1 MEQSRTVQ
9 VWVGVFVLIGMVSLW
24 MLAMKVSNISTFSST
39 KGYALTLDF
48 SNIGGLKVRSPVTMA
63 GVVIG
68 RVSQINLDK
77 QTYEAQVQI
86 TIEPQYNNLPEDTSA
101 SIYTAGLLGEQYISL
116 EPGGSD
122 VFLKE
127 GGKIKLTQSAVVLEQ
142 LIGQFLVDK
151 STSSGNSGG

>member
-1 MEQSRTVQ
+1 MEQSKTVQ
-9 VWVGVFVLIGMVSLW
+9 TWVGLFVAIGMASLA
-24 MLAMKVSNISTFSST
+24 MLAIKVSNISTFTSAE
-39 KGYALTLDF
+39 GYVLTLGF

-68 RVSQINLDK
+68 RVSQISLDK
-77 QTYEAQVQI
+77 QDYEAQVQI
-86 TIEPQYNNLPEDTSA
+86 KIENQYNNLPEDTSA

-122 VFLKE
+122 VYLKN
-127 GGKIKLTQSAVVLEQ
+127 GDKIKLTQSAVVLEQ

-151 STSSGNSGG
+151 SGG

>member
-1 MEQSRTVQ
+1 MEQSKTVQ
-9 VWVGVFVLIGMVSLW
+9 IWVGVFVAIGISSLF
-24 MLAMKVSNISTFSST
+24 MLAMKVSNISTFT
-39 KGYALTLDF
+39 NAQGYVVTLDF

-68 RVSQINLDK
+68 RVAEISLDK
-77 QTYEAQVQI
+77 QTYEAQVHI
-86 TIEPQYNNLPEDTSA
+86 KIENQYSNLPEDTSA

-127 GGKIKLTQSAVVLEQ
+127 GDRIKLTQSAVVLEQ

-151 STSSGNSGG
+151 SGG

>member
-1 MEQSRTVQ
+1 MEQSKTVQ

-24 MLAMKVSNISTFSST
+24 VLAMKVSNISTFT
-39 KGYALTLDF
+39 NAQGYVLTLDF

-86 TIEPQYNNLPEDTSA
+86 KIEDQYNNIPEDTSA

-116 EPGGSD
+116 EPGGSEA
-122 VFLKE
+122 FLKD
-127 GGKIKLTQSAVVLEQ
+127 GGRIKLTQSAVVLEQ

-151 STSSGNSGG
+151 SGGKSGG